1 MCILTDANIMLYYYL
16 TYQQVALVFYPDR
29 YRIGPFEVE
38 SALQEHPA
46 VVESAAVAA
55 KDSLR
60 GEVSSEKG
68 GGGEGDLLSLMKGK
82 EWCPMV
88 IYSKGSYL
96 LLLFYILCKK

>member
-29 YRIGPFEVE
+29 YRIGPIEVE

-68 GGGEGDLLSLMKGK
+68 GGEKG
-82 EWCPMV
+82 
-88 IYSKGSYL
+88 IYYL
-96 LLLFYILCKK
+96 